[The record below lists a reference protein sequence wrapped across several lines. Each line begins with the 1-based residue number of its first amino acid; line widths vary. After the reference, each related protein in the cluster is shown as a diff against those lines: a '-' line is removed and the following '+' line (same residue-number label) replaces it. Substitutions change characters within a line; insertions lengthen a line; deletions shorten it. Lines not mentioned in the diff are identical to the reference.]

1 MNFVQE
7 PLINSGLR
15 RVLPMEKR
23 VLRLRFATLRTNG
36 AIVQSFLQTIRRIA
50 AVVTVVAALAG
61 AAGVALAVD
70 PVFSTYLGGA
80 IRGYDPVAY
89 FTEGR
94 PVKGRKAHRAEW
106 MGATWSFA
114 SAENRKRFEADPEKY
129 APRYG
134 GYCAWAVSR
143 GYTASIDPDAWSIVD
158 GALYLNYSLGVR
170 SQWSQDAPGNIAK
183 ADANWPKL
191 LERK

>member
-1 MNFVQE
+1 MSFV
-7 PLINSGLR
+7 R
-15 RVLPMEKR
+15 
-23 VLRLRFATLRTNG
+23 
-36 AIVQSFLQTIRRIA
+36 TIRRT
-50 AVVTVVAALAG
+50 AVVAAVVAALAG
-61 AAGVALAVD
+61 GAGTALAVD

-94 PVKGRKAHRAEW
+94 PVKGNRAHRAEW

-114 SAENRKRFEADPEKY
+114 SAENRKLFESDPEKY

-170 SQWSQDAPGNIAK
+170 DQWSQDVPGNIAK
-183 ADANWPKL
+183 GDANWPML
-191 LERK
+191 LGRK

>member
-1 MNFVQE
+1 MNFVQ
-7 PLINSGLR
+7 
-15 RVLPMEKR
+15 
-23 VLRLRFATLRTNG
+23 
-36 AIVQSFLQTIRRIA
+36 TIRRAA

-106 MGATWSFA
+106 MGAKWSFA
-114 SAENRKRFEADPEKY
+114 SAENRKLFEADPEKY

>member
-1 MNFVQE
+1 MNFA
-7 PLINSGLR
+7 
-15 RVLPMEKR
+15 K
-23 VLRLRFATLRTNG
+23 
-36 AIVQSFLQTIRRIA
+36 TIRRTA
-50 AVVTVVAALAG
+50 VVVTVVAALAG
-61 AAGVALAVD
+61 GSGAALALD

-94 PVKGRKAHRAEW
+94 PVKGKKAHRAEW
-106 MGATWSFA
+106 MDATWSFA
-114 SAENRKRFEADPEKY
+114 SEENRKLFEADPEKY

-170 SQWSQDAPGNIAK
+170 AQWSQDVPGNIAK
-183 ADANWPKL
+183 GDANWPKL